1 MKQEVFV
8 CRLCREFFFYA
19 NVSVRRHDR
28 NHQFQDSGFR
38 DSSDEARNM
47 SCFGT
52 KSTPGVDSGGGE
64 QEAAQAAVGVAL
76 AFALRVA
83 VGKRL
88 DDLHKG
94 LWENSC
100 LVIDCSL

>member
-1 MKQEVFV
+1 M
-8 CRLCREFFFYA
+8 
-19 NVSVRRHDR
+19 
-28 NHQFQDSGFR
+28 FQH
-38 DSSDEARNM
+38 
-47 SCFGT
+47 
-52 KSTPGVDSGGGE
+52 KSAPGVDSGGGE

-83 VGKRL
+83 VGERL

-100 LVIDCSL
+100 LVVDCPL

>member
-1 MKQEVFV
+1 MYVGCVVSSSSTQTSLQEDAVKV
-8 CRLCREFFFYA
+8 
-19 NVSVRRHDR
+19 VR
-28 NHQFQDSGFR
+28 SGIQAQTVG
-38 DSSDEARNM
+38 ETC
-47 SCFGT
+47 CF
-52 KSTPGVDSGGGE
+52 KNTPGVDSRGGE

-76 AFALRVA
+76 ALALRAA

-100 LVIDCSL
+100 LVIDRSL